1 MRISMPGLLLLA
13 ACASISVA
21 KAQAPATLKIS
32 GTIVDDKSR
41 LPLKG
46 VSISAAGDEG
56 AAPCVTDVDGV
67 FILQLAPI
75 VKAGDDVLIRFEK
88 RAYEPMEKH
97 VTASS
102 GALALP
108 FKMHHVSVP
117 QTKPSAK
124 QPNAET
130 PLPRET
136 HGTTDSVKAT
146 VQHPGAEDTTT
157 AQVGHRKP
165 GVLKLTFQDS
175 APLTSPRTE
184 PLSSLLNHYYDS
196 YTSQVELD

>member
-75 VKAGDDVLIRFEK
+75 VKAVDDVLIRFQN
-88 RAYEPMEKH
+88 RAYEPMTKPF
-97 VTASS
+97 TASPPVLS
-102 GALALP
+102 LP
-108 FKMHHVSVP
+108 S
-117 QTKPSAK
+117 TLS
-124 QPNAET
+124 T
-130 PLPRET
+130 LSLP
-136 HGTTDSVKAT
+136 
-146 VQHPGAEDTTT
+146 
-157 AQVGHRKP
+157 
-165 GVLKLTFQDS
+165 
-175 APLTSPRTE
+175 
-184 PLSSLLNHYYDS
+184 
-196 YTSQVELD
+196 